1 NRSTARPGTPRTV
14 ATSTTVGHVI
24 TAPPS
29 TTGHGGSR
37 VPPTTEP
44 RSATRGQPSQP
55 TCPDRVGESVPRRI
69 RRRVLTPVALLVLTG
84 PVRIIRAVAAL
95 AVPVRVAPTGL
106 LVLLVSLVLL
116 RVARLVGAVG
126 VHTHNFPLAV
136 TPFGGQPQC
145 GTACRGFLGLRSL
158 GRLVDID
165 DDLRVIVTQAHHGR
179 FGGIDTHDSLLFR
192 SEAFDLLHQH
202 VVLVLDLGVR
212 QQLIGRL
219 LGLV

>member
-1 NRSTARPGTPRTV
+1 TSTAITYSNSAESWTPTPTHSTKQAPTARTAWSCPAARSYKHSGSPGCSSARPRGAGVTWTNRATARPGTPRTV

-84 PVRIIRAVAAL
+84 PVRII
-95 AVPVRVAPTGL
+95 
-106 LVLLVSLVLL
+106 
-116 RVARLVGAVG
+116 
-126 VHTHNFPLAV
+126 
-136 TPFGGQPQC
+136 
-145 GTACRGFLGLRSL
+145 
-158 GRLVDID
+158 
-165 DDLRVIVTQAHHGR
+165 
-179 FGGIDTHDSLLFR
+179 
-192 SEAFDLLHQH
+192 
-202 VVLVLDLGVR
+202 
-212 QQLIGRL
+212 
-219 LGLV
+219 